1 MRATRAMKVF
11 LLILGTLSAV
21 GIAGQLVMGQLILSN
36 RAEYPALL
44 KAHQHSGY
52 LTVAV
57 SLTYIALS
65 LVTIASMRNRDRV

>member
-1 MRATRAMKVF
+1 MRILVM
-11 LLILGTLSAV
+11 ILGVLSAV
-21 GIAGQLVMGQLILSN
+21 GIAGQLVMGQLILTN

-65 LVTIASMRNRDRV
+65 LVMIASMRGRDRA